1 RELAPVLRPGGHQL
15 DLTPFTTTLSAFS
28 AAWASK
34 VVGAVHGVAYLSPS
48 QDKGYSQVHWRR
60 DNIVKIASREKG
72 KEVQYPN
79 SSYKGRLEL
88 FPNNTL
94 KISHLQKNDSSVYQV
109 YLEDSN
115 GKEHVENIVLVVYGE
130 LGGWE
135 GGPSLPWGDG
145 EALTSQLPLADLV
158 PKPTVKAKV
167 ISHDLEL
174 CEAILEC
181 SVDLEG
187 VTYEW
192 INTSKIWWEDED
204 PSKKHVS
211 FNPSV
216 KTYMCKVSNPVSS
229 NNASLTYRHPCSWTG
244 DSSAAASCATINM
257 QVALGH
263 LFLLL
268 LLFPLT
274 LA

>member
-1 RELAPVLRPGGHQL
+1 MAAGLITV
-15 DLTPFTTTLSAFS
+15 PFFLLFIAQ
-28 AAWASK
+28 AWASE

-48 QDKGYSQVHWRR
+48 KGEGYSQVHWRR
-60 DNIVKIASREKG
+60 GSNLKIASREKG

-79 SSYKGRLEL
+79 SNYKERLEL

-94 KISHLQKNDSSVYQV
+94 KISHLQKSDSSTYHV
-109 YLEDSN
+109 YLEDYN
-115 GKEHVENIVLVVYGE
+115 GKEHVESIILNVY
-130 LGGWE
+130 
-135 GGPSLPWGDG
+135 
-145 EALTSQLPLADLV
+145 DLV
-158 PKPTVKAKV
+158 PKPTVKAEV
-167 ISHDLEL
+167 IKHDLEL

-192 INTSKIWWEDED
+192 IDTSKIWQDDED
-204 PSKKHVS
+204 PSKKRVF

-216 KTYMCKVSNPVSS
+216 KTYMCQVSNPVSS
-229 NNASLTYRHPCSWTG
+229 NNASLIYRHPCSWTG
-244 DSSAAASCATINM
+244 DSSAAASCVTINI

-263 LFLLL
+263 LLL
-268 LLFPLT
+268 LLFLLT